1 MAPAEAGLFVVFNVF
16 VEGAVPMKT
25 AIVGLMFVAAQ
36 GAPAAAH
43 ARPPEAPLA
52 AVQRLFDAMR
62 QRDTTTMRGLMDPS
76 VRLVT
81 TASRN
86 GEPVIRH
93 ATADE
98 WIGAV
103 GRATVELDERT
114 WDPRVEVDDNLA
126 TVWLK
131 YEFVAGG
138 QFSHCGVDAFQL
150 FKSAAGWRI
159 FQVADTQRR
168 ENCWHKPA

>member
-1 MAPAEAGLFVVFNVF
+1 MRTALVGLVIVVAFGTPAPAYAWTPDE
-16 VEGAVPMKT
+16 
-25 AIVGLMFVAAQ
+25 
-36 GAPAAAH
+36 
-43 ARPPEAPLA
+43 PLA
-52 AVQRLFDAMR
+52 AAQRLFDAMR
-62 QRDTTTMRGLMDPS
+62 QRDTATMRGLMDPS

-81 TASRN
+81 TANR
-86 GEPVIRH
+86 GGQPVTRH
-93 ATADE
+93 ATVDE

-103 GRATVELDERT
+103 GKATVELDERT

-126 TVWLK
+126 TVWLQ

-150 FKSAAGWRI
+150 FKSPAGWRI

>member
-1 MAPAEAGLFVVFNVF
+1 MRTALVGLVMMVALGTPPTAVAWAPADE
-16 VEGAVPMKT
+16 
-25 AIVGLMFVAAQ
+25 
-36 GAPAAAH
+36 
-43 ARPPEAPLA
+43 PLA

-62 QRDTTTMRGLMDPS
+62 QRDTAAMRELMDPS

-81 TASRN
+81 TTTRN
-86 GEPVIRH
+86 GQPVIRH
-93 ATADE
+93 ATLDE

-138 QFSHCGVDAFQL
+138 EFSHCGVDAFQL
-150 FKSAAGWRI
+150 FKSPVGWRI

-168 ENCWHKPA
+168 ENCWHKPG

>member
-1 MAPAEAGLFVVFNVF
+1 MRSTLVRLAL
-16 VEGAVPMKT
+16 
-25 AIVGLMFVAAQ
+25 VAAL
-36 GAPAAAH
+36 GTPAAAY
-43 ARPPEAPLA
+43 ARTPADEPLA

-62 QRDTTTMRGLMDPS
+62 QRDTATMRALMDPS

-81 TASRN
+81 IATRN
-86 GEPVIRH
+86 GQTVIRH
-93 ATADE
+93 ATVDE

-150 FKSAAGWRI
+150 FKSPAGWRI

-168 ENCWHKPA
+168 ENCWHKPT

>member
-1 MAPAEAGLFVVFNVF
+1 MRLLLLTFAFAAPLG
-16 VEGAVPMKT
+16 G
-25 AIVGLMFVAAQ
+25 
-36 GAPAAAH
+36 PAAAQT
-43 ARPPEAPLA
+43 AGDTPLA

-62 QRDTTTMRGLMDPS
+62 QRDTATMRGLMDPG

-81 TASRN
+81 TMTRN
-86 GEPVIRH
+86 GQPVLRLG
-93 ATADE
+93 TVDE

-103 GRATVELDERT
+103 GRAGVELDERT
-114 WDPRVEVDDNLA
+114 WDPEVEVDDKLA
-126 TVWLK
+126 TVWVK

-150 FKSAAGWRI
+150 FRSPAGWKI

-168 ENCWHKPA
+168 DNCWHKPA

>member
-1 MAPAEAGLFVVFNVF
+1 MR
-16 VEGAVPMKT
+16 T
-25 AIVGLMFVAAQ
+25 ALVGLVIVVALGTP
-36 GAPAAAH
+36 GAAS
-43 ARPPEAPLA
+43 ARTPVDEPLA

-62 QRDTTTMRGLMDPS
+62 QRDTATMRELMDPS

-81 TASRN
+81 TANRN
-86 GEPVIRH
+86 GQPVIRH
-93 ATADE
+93 ATVDE

-114 WDPRVEVDDNLA
+114 WGPRVEVDDNLA

-131 YEFVAGG
+131 YELVAGG

-150 FKSAAGWRI
+150 FKSTAGWRI
-159 FQVADTQRR
+159 FQMADTQRR